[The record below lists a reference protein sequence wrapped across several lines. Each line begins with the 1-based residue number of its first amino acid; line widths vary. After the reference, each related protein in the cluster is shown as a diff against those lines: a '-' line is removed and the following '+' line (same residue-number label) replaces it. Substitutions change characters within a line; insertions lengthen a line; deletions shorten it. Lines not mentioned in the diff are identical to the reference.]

1 MLVTN
6 SALCFY
12 QLVNAINFSIL
23 NSYSRNMD
31 LLWIIHKRN
40 IINIIIGFDF
50 QVFINKIRLNK
61 EFNIIICL
69 HFSYFSIPLNMKL
82 IRLKVKKRIEFWL
95 VSFLEVWIDFC
106 NGLMIS
112 LFILTFFFLLLFF
125 LLSFKTYLIFMNIK
139 NIINSKI
146 ISFSL
151 SFLFL
156 PISTIK

>member
-125 LLSFKTYLIFMNIK
+125 LLSFKTFCYLWI
-139 NIINSKI
+139 
-146 ISFSL
+146 
-151 SFLFL
+151 
-156 PISTIK
+156 